1 MGLLYIL
8 LRFSYDLV
16 MENLNTHIADK
27 ILQCELNVSI
37 QFTVV

>member
-8 LRFSYDLV
+8 LRFSYDL
-16 MENLNTHIADK
+16 ENLNTHIADK
-27 ILQCELNVSI
+27 ILQCELSLSI

>member
-1 MGLLYIL
+1 MRLLYIL

-16 MENLNTHIADK
+16 MENLNTHITDK
-27 ILQCELNVSI
+27 ILQCELNLSI